1 MFINSLLFSLEKVN
15 EGILFSYKDKN
26 ASSVFL
32 VGSMNEWNTSASPM
46 TKKSDGIWEII
57 LNLEAG
63 KYTYKFLVDNDWYND
78 PDNFTGQFILSKIYL
93 AMKNEKEAERILKNV
108 VAKDS
113 NNIEA
118 LILLIKLEKKLSRSI
133 NTIKKYIKDAYA
145 KTPNNKFI
153 KKEFKSLIQ
162 ANKSNKKQKKATT
175 SQVIVKPKTIII
187 DDAMATKTMYQL
199 MKTQK
204 KYDIAISILNRMKQ
218 KKNNEDFVVTEFDEL
233 RPLIKNKEF

>member
-78 PDNFTGQFILSKIYL
+78 PDNFSYEDDGYGGSNALIEIDDNGEIIENKNISSSEIKSTYNPKIFFKGRYF
-93 AMKNEKEAERILKNV
+93 
-108 VAKDS
+108 S
-113 NNIEA
+113 NNVFNSDLTQRYMLNKPEHDLNFGIE
-118 LILLIKLEKKLSRSI
+118 
-133 NTIKKYIKDAYA
+133 
-145 KTPNNKFI
+145 
-153 KKEFKSLIQ
+153 
-162 ANKSNKKQKKATT
+162 
-175 SQVIVKPKTIII
+175 
-187 DDAMATKTMYQL
+187 M
-199 MKTQK
+199 
-204 KYDIAISILNRMKQ
+204 
-218 KKNNEDFVVTEFDEL
+218 
-233 RPLIKNKEF
+233 